1 MVGWPFTCFS
11 PRIFHSVIAKSKNN
25 SDAKI
30 GVLLKKRE
38 TVFGRQRADGTP
50 IFPEEQQKFSF

>member
-1 MVGWPFTCFS
+1 
-11 PRIFHSVIAKSKNN
+11 VIAKSKNN

-50 IFPEEQQKFSF
+50 IFLEEQQKFSF